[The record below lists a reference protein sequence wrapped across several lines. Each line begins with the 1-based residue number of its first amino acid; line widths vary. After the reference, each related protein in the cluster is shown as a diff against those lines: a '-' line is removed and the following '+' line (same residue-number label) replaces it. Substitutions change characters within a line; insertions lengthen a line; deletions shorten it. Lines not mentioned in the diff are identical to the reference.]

1 MRLKAYRISSLINTL
16 TFNTQLSNSLI
27 LKIGYKLLQ
36 VRELS
41 F

>member
-1 MRLKAYRISSLINTL
+1 MQLKACQISSLVNTL
-16 TFNTQLSNSLI
+16 AFNTRLSNLLI
-27 LKIGYKLLQ
+27 LKIKYKLLQ